1 MLMKLWAGATITA
14 RDSGTLGELYVHP
27 KVLAKRRKAA
37 KAASK
42 ARKKNR

>member
-1 MLMKLWAGATITA
+1 MLMRLWTGTTISA
-14 RDSGTLGELYVHP
+14 RDNGELGELYVHP